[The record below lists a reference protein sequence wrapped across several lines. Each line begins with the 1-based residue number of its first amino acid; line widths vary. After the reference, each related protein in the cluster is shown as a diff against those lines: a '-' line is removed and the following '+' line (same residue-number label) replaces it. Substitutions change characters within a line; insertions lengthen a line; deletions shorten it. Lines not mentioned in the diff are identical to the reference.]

1 MLFKIGQILTTL
13 GVFLDSKIV
22 VYIGRILFGLGGEN
36 LAVVCSTYASAW
48 FRGQALNM
56 AVGFQLSIV
65 RLGSGVSIVLLG
77 PIYEALLPEKCIIDQ
92 TSTSTET
99 PSASTTFDL
108 ESSSAPVSSST
119 IDDIDCEKEENKALG
134 YVLAIASTTVIL
146 SLFGAIISGIM
157 DKVRAKYSESDLE
170 EQPKVIYKQSSKK

>member
-22 VYIGRILFGLGGEN
+22 VYVGRILFGLGGEN

-56 AVGFQLSIV
+56 AVGF
-65 RLGSGVSIVLLG
+65 
-77 PIYEALLPEKCIIDQ
+77 
-92 TSTSTET
+92 
-99 PSASTTFDL
+99 
-108 ESSSAPVSSST
+108 VSSST

-170 EQPKVIYKQSSKK
+170 EQPKVIYKQSSKKWFIFDIK